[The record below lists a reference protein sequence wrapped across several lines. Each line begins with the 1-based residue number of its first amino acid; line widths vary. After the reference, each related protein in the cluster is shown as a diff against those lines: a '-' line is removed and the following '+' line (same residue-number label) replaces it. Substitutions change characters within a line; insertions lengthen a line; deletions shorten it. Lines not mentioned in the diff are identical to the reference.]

1 MENANKVQHWANS
14 LARPIDNARPILV
27 VGIVLTVMLAGLTG
41 FNPLLGMA
49 SALLLFL
56 VVLVVPRPIVI
67 VYGLVLLMPLTGGLA
82 RGAVVPILRLGQ
94 ALIVFA
100 FILFLLA
107 RPGPQ
112 GKSRLTAIDLAFVLF
127 FLTEAV
133 FPVLALY
140 YRGEHL
146 DLNNTYNIYGVSPL
160 QTLLG
165 PLQYY
170 FLYRIVVAT
179 ISSERQIKVV
189 LELSFIASII
199 VSAIGILE
207 KVVPS
212 IKTFVETYYPPT
224 GANSFGRIAST
235 LDFYSGLGAYLV
247 FTIIM
252 ALTCYAAGKR

>member
-1 MENANKVQHWANS
+1 MENANKVQHWNNS
-14 LARPIDNARPILV
+14 IASRVGNVRPTWI
-27 VGIVLTVMLAGLTG
+27 VGIVLVVILAGLTG
-41 FNPLLGMA
+41 FNPFLGIT
-49 SALLLFL
+49 SALVLFL
-56 VVLVVPRPIVI
+56 LLLVIPRPVLI
-67 VYGLVLLMPLTGGLA
+67 VYGLSIIMPLTGGLT
-82 RGAVVPILRLGQ
+82 RGAVLPILRLGQ

-107 RPGPQ
+107 RPGLQ

-146 DLNNTYNIYGVSPL
+146 DLNNTHNIYGVSPL

-207 KVVPS
+207 KIVAPV
-212 IKTFVETYYPPT
+212 KTFIQTYYPPVASDYT
-224 GANSFGRIAST
+224 IPDFQVRIAST
-235 LDFYSGLGAYLV
+235 LAHYSGL
-247 FTIIM
+247 
-252 ALTCYAAGKR
+252 